1 MSNYFAIF
9 YVLGI
14 LLFGLFI
21 RIRFKQKNNILKRE
35 LAKKKKVD
43 KELAKKIME
52 DAKSQRK
59 ARGISEDS

>member
-21 RIRFKQKNNILKRE
+21 RIRFKQKNNVLK
-35 LAKKKKVD
+35 

-52 DAKSQRK
+52 DARSQRK

>member
-21 RIRFKQKNNILKRE
+21 RIRFKKRNNVLKRE

-52 DAKSQRK
+52 DARSQRR
-59 ARGISEDS
+59 ARGISDDS

>member
-9 YVLGI
+9 YVLRI

-21 RIRFKQKNNILKRE
+21 RIRFKQKNNVLKIE
-35 LAKKKKVD
+35 LAKKKKID